1 MNTNEIL
8 SISLIKPEKQKN
20 KIKRAIPIIELKPY
34 PNSKKKRKRVGRGE
48 GSGLGKTSGRGQKG
62 QKSRTG
68 YSKKIGFEGGQ
79 MPLYKRIPKRGFK
92 NPFKKEYRVINLF
105 MLEKKGLEGDVT
117 IETLIEKKVIKDA
130 KLPVKLLG
138 TGEISN
144 PINIKVHSASKS
156 AIEKIESK
164 GGKVEII
171 EKEENK

>member
-1 MNTNEIL
+1 MKTEEIL
-8 SISLIKPEKQKN
+8 RLSSIKPEKVK
-20 KIKRAIPIIELKPY
+20 KKVERKVELFELKPY

-48 GSGLGKTSGRGQKG
+48 GSGSGKTSGRGQKG

-92 NPFKKEYRVINLF
+92 NPFKKEFKVINLY
-105 MLEKKGLEGDVT
+105 MIEKKGLTGDIT
-117 IETLIEKKVIKDA
+117 IETLLENKLIKNPQI
-130 KLPVKLLG
+130 PVKLLG
-138 TGEISN
+138 TGEITK

-164 GGKVEII
+164 GGKVELIPI
-171 EKEENK
+171 Q